1 MGVGVATGVAA
12 EEDHPWV
19 DEEADRPWAA
29 VAPQWVA
36 VAVDL
41 VDQVV
46 EALVVV
52 DPCEVDPVVTEA
64 TEERDHTRN
73 SGLWKRL

>member
-29 VAPQWVA
+29 AVAPQWVA
-36 VAVDL
+36 VAVGL

-64 TEERDHTRN
+64 TEERDRTKN
-73 SGLWKRL
+73 SGL